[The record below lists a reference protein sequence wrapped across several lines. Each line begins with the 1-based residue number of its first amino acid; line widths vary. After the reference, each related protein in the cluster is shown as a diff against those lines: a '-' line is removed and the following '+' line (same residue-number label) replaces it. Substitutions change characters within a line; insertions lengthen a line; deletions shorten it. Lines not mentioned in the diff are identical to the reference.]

1 MDKEVTKTDKK
12 SVKKREKIEYK
23 SYSFVDKALKK
34 CGMKDGEKRKRV
46 GGKLSVSLFAIGA
59 TIWVWVALNVCIL
72 LTQAIL
78 SWEPI
83 NVALRR
89 TANKTLLELV
99 LEALIYLAALLI
111 TIFLPWCVLS
121 KKYPTAKTTR
131 NEMGLRGWPTWTDI
145 LLAIVGYIVSTLV
158 GGLLLMIGQALI
170 PGIDWGASQEV
181 GFKSIMNS
189 HDMVMAFIALAIV
202 APICEELI
210 FRGWLYGK
218 LRAKIPALPAIL
230 LVSFLFGLVHGQWNV
245 GVVVF
250 CMSVAT
256 CLIRELTGTIYGGV
270 LVHIIRNTIEFYG
283 LFVLG
288 L

>member
-1 MDKEVTKTDKK
+1 MDKEVAETDKK
-12 SVKKREKIEYK
+12 TVKKREKIEYK

-34 CGMKDGEKRKRV
+34 CGMKEEQKRKRV
-46 GGKLSVSLFAIGA
+46 GGMLSVSLFSIGV
-59 TIWVWVALNVCIL
+59 TVWVWIALNICIW
-72 LTQAIL
+72 LTQTIL
-78 SWEPI
+78 MWEPI
-83 NVALRR
+83 NNAIRR
-89 TANKTLLELV
+89 TTNKTLLELV
-99 LEALIYLAALLI
+99 LEALIYLAALFV
-111 TIFLPWCVLS
+111 TIFLPWILLKRKFPV
-121 KKYPTAKTTR
+121 AKTTR

-145 LLAIVGYIVSTLV
+145 LLSVVGYIVSTLV
-158 GGLLLMIGQALI
+158 GGLLLMMGQAFI

-181 GFKSIMNS
+181 GFRSIMSS
-189 HDMVMAFIALAIV
+189 HAMVMAFVALAVV

-210 FRGWLYGK
+210 FRGWMYGK
-218 LRAKIPALPAIL
+218 LRARISAVPAIL

-250 CMSVAT
+250 CMSVAN

-270 LVHIIRNTIEFYG
+270 LVHIIRNTIAFYG

>member
-1 MDKEVTKTDKK
+1 MDKEVAKTEKK
-12 SVKKREKIEYK
+12 TVKNREKIEHK
-23 SYSFVDKALKK
+23 SYSFVDKMLKK
-34 CGMKDGEKRKRV
+34 CGVSNEQKRKRI
-46 GGKLSVSLFAIGA
+46 GGKISVILFAVGITA
-59 TIWVWVALNVCIL
+59 WVWLALNICIWV
-72 LTQAIL
+72 TQLIL
-78 SWEPI
+78 SWEP
-83 NVALRR
+83 VTGALRKA
-89 TANKTLLELV
+89 TNKTLLELV
-99 LEALIYLAALLI
+99 LEAIIYLAALLV
-111 TIFLPWCVLS
+111 TIFLPWCIFS
-121 KKYPTAKTTR
+121 KKHPSVKTTR
-131 NEMGLRGWPTWTDI
+131 NEMGLRGLPTWTDI
-145 LLAIVGYIVSTLV
+145 LLAVVGYIVSALV

-170 PGIDWGASQEV
+170 PGIDWSASQEV

-189 HDMVMAFIALAIV
+189 HDMIMAFIALALV

-218 LRAKIPALPAIL
+218 LRAKISALPAIL

-256 CLIRELTGTIYGGV
+256 CLIRELTGTIYGSI
-270 LVHIIRNTIEFYG
+270 LVHIIRNAIAFYG